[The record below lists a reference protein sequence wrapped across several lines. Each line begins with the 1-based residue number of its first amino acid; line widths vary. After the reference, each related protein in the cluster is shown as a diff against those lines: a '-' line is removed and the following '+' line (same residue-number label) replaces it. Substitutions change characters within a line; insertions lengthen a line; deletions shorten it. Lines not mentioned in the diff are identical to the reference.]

1 MPVLYHLTLQKPT
14 AITKAVYGNFSNA
27 KAQEIIVAKG
37 QVLELL
43 RADKQGKLNLILS
56 KDVFGIIRSI
66 ATFRLTGSSKDYVA
80 IGSDSGRLVILEY
93 KNEKNDFVRVHC
105 ETYGKSGVRRIVP
118 GEYIAVDPKG
128 RALMIGAIE
137 KQKFVYILNR
147 DNKENL
153 TISSP
158 LEAHKSHSICHD
170 VVGLNVGFENPM
182 FVSIEQNYETL
193 DKEIT
198 SKINA
203 WNAEGQEGK
212 GIDATAVQYPK
223 KGLCFWELDLGLN
236 HVVKK
241 YTLSI
246 ENSAHLLIPLP
257 GGQQGPS
264 GVIVCCEN
272 FCVYK
277 KNKHD
282 DVYCA
287 YPRRLETGE
296 EKDIAIVCWSLHKN
310 KNLFFILIQSEYGD
324 LYKIEVIHEEGI
336 VKEIICKYFDTVPV
350 ANSISVLRSGALF
363 VSAEFG
369 NHLFYNFTG
378 IADDPNEFV
387 CTSSH
392 PQGKNAVIAF
402 KPRALKNLFL
412 VDKIYS
418 LSPIIDMKVVD
429 AKIENHSQI
438 YALCGRGPRSSLRV
452 LQQGLS
458 IEELADNELPGRPK
472 YVWTL
477 KKEYTS
483 EYDGYII
490 ISFEGSTLVL
500 EIGDT
505 VEEVSD
511 SQFLTNV
518 TTMHINVLFDNSFI
532 QVYDSGI
539 RHINGK
545 IVQEWVAPKN
555 KQIKAAASNSA
566 QIVVSLSG
574 GELVYFEIDES
585 HNLVEVFKKKLNV
598 EVLCLSIQQIP
609 EKRIRANFVAVGCL
623 DNVVR
628 LLSIEKDKCFKQLST
643 YLLPNN
649 ASSQDICISEVR
661 ELGNDREHNV
671 LFLNIGLN
679 TGVLLRSIIDPV
691 AGTLSNNYSKYWGA
705 KGIKLCLVH
714 VNKNPALFVLCEK
727 AYLGYVYQ
735 GKYTYAPLNYDM
747 LEYVSSFHSE
757 QCSDGYVAIA
767 GNSLR
772 IFRFYRLGEAFSQHI
787 VQLTFT
793 PRKIMVL
800 PFPSL
805 FYEHDL
811 SGAVDEKRKIK
822 MIAIIEADYNC
833 YDENTQKEIRKVLK
847 DIKLDA
853 PEEEDDIDEKEGGDG
868 TERKGKEKEKNNVPE
883 NEKGE
888 NGMNHLN
895 NHVGG
900 ITNGGTNENKG
911 AGDKEAAYVKDEE
924 AEEEKEEENCE
935 RIGSLKAGAGKWG
948 SCIKIFDPINLAI
961 RDKVSLE
968 MEEAA
973 LTACACEMDSL
984 HCLIIGTT
992 TNMTLKPKVVPYAS
1006 IRVYTYNVYYKL
1018 NLLHITPIEDQPYCF
1033 CPFEG
1038 RLLASV
1044 GNKLRIY
1051 ALGKKK
1057 LLKKCEYKD
1066 IPTAIV
1072 SIKVTGNRIFAS
1084 DIRESV
1090 MVFYYDV
1097 NQNALRLVSDDIIP
1111 RWITCSE
1118 LLDHHT
1124 LIAADK
1130 FDSVFILRVPEETK
1144 QEEYGIV
1151 NKCWYGGD
1159 ASSSSSRSKKL
1170 EHIMS
1175 FHIGETVTAL
1185 QKVKLSP
1192 LGTECVMY
1200 ATIMGTIGV
1209 FIPYENKE
1217 ELELTQHLE
1226 IILRVEKP
1234 PLCGRE
1240 HIFFRSYYHPVQHV
1254 IDGDLCE
1261 QFSSLSLEDQRRIAA
1276 DMERTPDDILRK
1288 LEDIRNKIM

>member
-14 AITKAVYGNFSNA
+14 AITKAVYGNFSSS

-43 RADKQGKLNLILS
+43 RADKQGKLSLILS
-56 KDVFGIIRSI
+56 KDIFGIIRSI
-66 ATFRLTGSSKDYVA
+66 AVFRLTGSSRDYVA

-93 KNEKNDFVRVHC
+93 KNNKNDFVRVHC
-105 ETYGKSGVRRIVP
+105 ETYGKSGIRRIVP

-128 RALMIGAIE
+128 RALMICAVE

-182 FVSIEQNYETL
+182 FVSIEQNYEAV
-193 DKEIT
+193 DKEI
-198 SKINA
+198 SNRINA
-203 WNAEGQEGK
+203 RSSDGQNENC
-212 GIDATAVQYPK
+212 IDAETVQYPK
-223 KGLCFWELDLGLN
+223 KGLYFWELDLGLN
-236 HVVKK
+236 HMVKK
-241 YTLSI
+241 YTLPI

-277 KNKHD
+277 KNKHKD
-282 DVYCA
+282 IYCS

-296 EKDIAIVCWSLHKN
+296 DKNIFIVCWSLHRN
-310 KNLFFILIQSEYGD
+310 KNLFFILMQSEYGD

-350 ANSISVLRSGALF
+350 ANSICVLRSGSLF

-369 NHLFYNFTG
+369 NHLFYSFSG
-378 IADDPNEFV
+378 IADDPNEIV

-392 PQGKNAVIAF
+392 PQGKNAIIAF
-402 KPRALKNLFL
+402 KPRSLKNLFL

-418 LSPIIDMKVVD
+418 LSPIIDMKVVN
-429 AKIENHSQI
+429 AKLENSSQI

-472 YVWTL
+472 YIWTL

-518 TTMHINVLFDNSFI
+518 TTLHINVLFDNSFI
-532 QVYDSGI
+532 QIYDSGI

-545 IVQEWVAPKN
+545 IVQEWVTPKN

-585 HNLVEVFKKKLNV
+585 HNLVEILKKKLNV
-598 EVLCLSIQQIP
+598 EILCLSIQHIP
-609 EKRIRANFVAVGCL
+609 ETRVRANFVAVGCL

-628 LLSIEKDKCFKQLST
+628 ILSIEKDKCFKQLST

-661 ELGNDREHNV
+661 ELGNDREHTV

-679 TGVLLRSIIDPV
+679 TGVLLRSVIDPV
-691 AGTLSNNYSKYWGA
+691 AGTLSNNYSKYLGA
-705 KGIKLCLVH
+705 KGIKLCHVH
-714 VNKNPALFVLCEK
+714 VNKNPALLVLCEK
-727 AYLGYVYQ
+727 TYLGYVYQ

-747 LEYVSSFHSE
+747 LEYASSFHSE
-757 QCSDGYVAIA
+757 QCSDGYVAIS

-772 IFRFYRLGEAFSQHI
+772 IFRFYRLGEAFSQNI
-787 VQLTFT
+787 VQLNFT
-793 PRKIMVL
+793 PRKIVTL

-811 SGAVDEKRKIK
+811 SVEMDEKRKIK
-822 MIAIIEADYNC
+822 MLAIIEADYNC

-853 PEEEDDIDEKEGGDG
+853 PEDEENEAEGDGNEGGQKKKNKEITNGVERDG
-868 TERKGKEKEKNNVPE
+868 TE
-883 NEKGE
+883 
-888 NGMNHLN
+888 NGTNHLN
-895 NHVGG
+895 NNVKEGK
-900 ITNGGTNENKG
+900 ISNDIDNENK
-911 AGDKEAAYVKDEE
+911 ENDEE
-924 AEEEKEEENCE
+924 KNAEIEDEEENCE

-948 SCIKIFDPINLAI
+948 SCIKVFDPISLTI
-961 RDKVSLE
+961 LHKISLE

-973 LTACACEMDSL
+973 LSACACELDSL

-992 TNMTLKPKVVPYAS
+992 TSMVLKPKMVPSAS
-1006 IRVYTYNVYYKL
+1006 IRVYTYNIYYKL
-1018 NLLHITPIEDQPYCF
+1018 SLLHITPVEDQPYCF

-1038 RLLASV
+1038 RLLAAV
-1044 GNKLRIY
+1044 GNKLKIY

-1090 MVFYYDV
+1090 LVFYYDI
-1097 NQNALRLVSDDIIP
+1097 NQNLLRLISSDIIP

-1124 LIAADK
+1124 IIAADK

-1144 QEEYGIV
+1144 QEEYGIA

-1159 ASSSSSRSKKL
+1159 ISNTPNRNRKL

-1192 LGTECVMY
+1192 LGTECIIY
-1200 ATIMGTIGV
+1200 ATLMGTIGV

-1226 IILRVEKP
+1226 IIMRVEKP
-1234 PLCGRE
+1234 ALCGRE

-1261 QFSSLSLEDQRRIAA
+1261 QFSSLSLEDQIRIAA
-1276 DMERTPDDILRK
+1276 DMERTPDEILRK
-1288 LEDIRNKIM
+1288 LEDIRNKIL